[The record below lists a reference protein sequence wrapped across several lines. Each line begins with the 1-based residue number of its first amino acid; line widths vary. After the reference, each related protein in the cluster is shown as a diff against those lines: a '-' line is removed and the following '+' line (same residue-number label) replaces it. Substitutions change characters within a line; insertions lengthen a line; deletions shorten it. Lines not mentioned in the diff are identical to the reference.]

1 MTKTPAIEVFEKTV
15 SQNAQNLAFLA
26 ISTDNGLLL
35 NQGRVLDSEA
45 LKALLA
51 QTDNKALI
59 ILSKLQHVGP
69 VIVAF
74 DVTNASEKRSYSI
87 VSVKAEAFG
96 FVAKPVPN
104 RSFREMMK
112 VPYQCPGLFSIL
124 GPEGVGKTTLCEG
137 ITRAFNGYPLDFVQ
151 FHHANAWK
159 SGDSRKAASAQ
170 TEPLKTS
177 IQPGF
182 ES

>member
-1 MTKTPAIEVFEKTV
+1 M
-15 SQNAQNLAFLA
+15 
-26 ISTDNGLLL
+26 
-35 NQGRVLDSEA
+35 DSEA

-87 VSVKAEAFG
+87 VSVKAEVSG
-96 FVAKPVPN
+96 FVAKPAPN
-104 RSFREMMK
+104 RSFHEMMK

-159 SGDSRKAASAQ
+159 SGDSKKRYLLKPSRRKLLDTTRFRKLTTRYHLAQ
-170 TEPLKTS
+170 LYTTLPVVCGEL
-177 IQPGF
+177 
-182 ES
+182 

>member
-74 DVTNASEKRSYSI
+74 DVTNASEKGHI
-87 VSVKAEAFG
+87 PLSV
-96 FVAKPVPN
+96 
-104 RSFREMMK
+104 
-112 VPYQCPGLFSIL
+112 
-124 GPEGVGKTTLCEG
+124 
-137 ITRAFNGYPLDFVQ
+137 
-151 FHHANAWK
+151 
-159 SGDSRKAASAQ
+159 
-170 TEPLKTS
+170 
-177 IQPGF
+177 
-182 ES
+182 